1 MLTRV
6 LFGKDTF
13 QRSHFVKGAHEGGF
27 FEERGWA
34 VMLLE
39 AEVAVVVPGNFRVWV
54 EGRR

>member
-27 FEERGWA
+27 FEELG
-34 VMLLE
+34 LE
-39 AEVAVVVPGNFRVWV
+39 VTWSG
-54 EGRR
+54 GGL